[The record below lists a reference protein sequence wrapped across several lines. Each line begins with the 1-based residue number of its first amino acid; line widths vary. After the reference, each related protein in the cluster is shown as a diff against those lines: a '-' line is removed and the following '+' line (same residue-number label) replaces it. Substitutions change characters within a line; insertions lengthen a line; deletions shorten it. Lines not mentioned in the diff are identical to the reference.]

1 MSRLREMKVE
11 IEEWPLVRPF
21 VISRSRELT
30 ATVVVVTLNGG
41 STSGWGESTPYERYD
56 ETPESVMQAIE
67 DCRDALE
74 SDPEIAASKLGL
86 HGAAAN
92 AVDCALVD
100 LASKRARKPA
110 WELLKQPQPKSLLTT
125 ATLVL
130 GEPDAMAAE
139 AAQYPEFK
147 LLKVKLGGDGD
158 DVKKIEAI
166 RKARP
171 DARLICDAN
180 EGWSVD
186 QLKEYAGPL
195 ARLGVE
201 MIEQPCP
208 AGKDEALRGLK
219 LPLLLCADE
228 SCHVAADVA
237 DLVGKY
243 DLVNIKLDKA
253 GGITGSLALAEEA
266 KRRDMGIMVGCMLA
280 TSLAMAPGVIV
291 GQHARYVDLDGP
303 LALTRDRPNR
313 ISYRDGQVFPASPE
327 LWG

>member
-1 MSRLREMKVE
+1 MNRLREMKVE

-30 ATVVVVTLNGG
+30 ATVVVVKLNEG
-41 STSGWGESTPYERYD
+41 SASGWGESTPYERYD
-56 ETPESVMQAIE
+56 ETPQSVMQAIE
-67 DCRDALE
+67 HCRDRLE
-74 SDPEIAASKLGL
+74 SDPEVTAKKLGL

-92 AVDCALVD
+92 AIDCALVD
-100 LASKRARKPA
+100 IASKRAKTPA
-110 WELLKQPQPKSLLTT
+110 WRLLKQQQPNPLLTT

-147 LLKVKLGGDGD
+147 LLKVKLGAGGD
-158 DVKKIEAI
+158 DVKRIEAI

-186 QLKEYAGPL
+186 QLKEYAAPL
-195 ARLGVE
+195 AHLGVE

-208 AGKDEALRGLK
+208 AGNDEALRGLK
-219 LPLLLCADE
+219 LPVLLCADK
-228 SCHVAADVA
+228 SCHIAADVEG
-237 DLVGKY
+237 LVGKY

-266 KRRDMGIMVGCMLA
+266 KRRDMGIMIGCMLG

-303 LALTRDRPNR
+303 LALTRDRAHR
-313 ISYRDGQVFPASPE
+313 ISYRDGKVSPASPE

>member
-21 VISRSRELT
+21 VISRSSDLI
-30 ATVVVVTLNGG
+30 ATVVVVGLREG
-41 STSGWGESTPYERYD
+41 SASGWGESTPYERYD
-56 ETPESVMQAIE
+56 ETPASVVQAIE
-67 DCRDALE
+67 LCRDALE
-74 SDPEIAASKLGL
+74 SEPDITAAKLGL

-100 LASKRARKPA
+100 LASKRAKRPA
-110 WELLKQPQPKSLLTT
+110 WELLKQQQPKPLLTT

-130 GEPDAMAAE
+130 GEPDSMAAE
-139 AAQYPEFK
+139 AVQYPEFK
-147 LLKVKLGGDGD
+147 LLKVKLGSGSD
-158 DVKKIEAI
+158 DIKKIEAI
-166 RKARP
+166 RRARP

-186 QLKEYAGPL
+186 QLKEYAAPL

-219 LPLLLCADE
+219 LPVMLCADE

-237 DLVGKY
+237 GLVGKY

-266 KRRDMGIMVGCMLA
+266 KRHDMGIMVGCMLA

-303 LALTRDRPNR
+303 LALTRDRAHR
-313 ISYRDGQVFPASPE
+313 ISYTDGQVFPAPPE